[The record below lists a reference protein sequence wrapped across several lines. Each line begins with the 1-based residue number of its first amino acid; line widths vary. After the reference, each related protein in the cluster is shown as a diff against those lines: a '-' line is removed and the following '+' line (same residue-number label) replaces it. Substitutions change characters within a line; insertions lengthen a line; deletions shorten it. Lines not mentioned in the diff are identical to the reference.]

1 MIITL
6 PKRYS
11 LESEMKAK
19 TENFNKG
26 RYGEKVA
33 LEYLLKKG
41 YVLVGQNYS
50 IKIPFKGE
58 IDLIMRDGDRLVFV
72 EVKYKYNDRLGVPE
86 EMIDKRKISKIKRV
100 AEIYIVLNK
109 PKEEK
114 FRIDA
119 VCILG
124 DKIKHYEN
132 IG

>member
-1 MIITL
+1 MRI
-6 PKRYS
+6 
-11 LESEMKAK
+11 K

-26 RYGEKVA
+26 RYGEKMA

-41 YVLVGQNYS
+41 YELIDQNYS

-58 IDLIMRDGDRLVFV
+58 IDLIMRDKDRLVFV

-109 PKEEK
+109 PTEEK

-124 DKIKHYEN
+124 DQIKHYQN
-132 IG
+132 LY

>member
-1 MIITL
+1 MTINIS
-6 PKRYS
+6 PKRYN
-11 LESEMKAK
+11 LESEMRAK
-19 TENFNKG
+19 TENFSKG

-41 YVLVGQNYS
+41 YELVDQNFS
-50 IKIPFKGE
+50 TNMGIKGE
-58 IDLIMRDGDRLVFV
+58 IDLIMRDKDRLVFV
-72 EVKYKYNDRLGVPE
+72 EVKYKYNDKLGIPE
-86 EMIDKRKISKIKRV
+86 EMIDKRKLSKIKRV

-124 DKIKHYEN
+124 DKLKHYEN
-132 IG
+132 I

>member
-1 MIITL
+1 MTPTS

-11 LESEMKAK
+11 LEFEMKAK

-26 RYGEKVA
+26 RYGEQVA
-33 LEYLLKKG
+33 LEYLLEKG
-41 YVLVGQNYS
+41 YELVDQNFS
-50 IKIPFKGE
+50 TNLGIKGE
-58 IDLIMRDGDRLVFV
+58 IDLIMRDKDRLVFV

-124 DKIKHYEN
+124 NQIKHYEN
-132 IG
+132 I

>member
-1 MIITL
+1 
-6 PKRYS
+6 
-11 LESEMKAK
+11 MKNK
-19 TENFNKG
+19 EQNFNKG

-41 YVLVGQNYS
+41 YTLVDQNFS
-50 IKIPFKGE
+50 TDLGVKGE
-58 IDLIMRDGDRLVFV
+58 IDLIMKDKDRLVFV

-86 EMIDKRKISKIKRV
+86 EMIDKRKIAKVKRIADV
-100 AEIYIVLNK
+100 YIVLKK
-109 PKEEK
+109 PQEEQ

-124 DKIKHYEN
+124 NLLKHYEN

>member
-1 MIITL
+1 MIPIL

-11 LESEMKAK
+11 LESEMKTK
-19 TENFNKG
+19 TENFSKG

-41 YVLVGQNYS
+41 YELIDQNYG

-58 IDLIMRDGDRLVFV
+58 IDLIMRDKDRLVFV

-100 AEIYIVLNK
+100 AEIYTVLNK

-119 VCILG
+119 ICILG
-124 DKIKHYEN
+124 NNLKHYEN
-132 IG
+132 IE

>member
-1 MIITL
+1 
-6 PKRYS
+6 
-11 LESEMKAK
+11 MKVK
-19 TENFNKG
+19 KENFNKG

-41 YVLVGQNYS
+41 YELVDQNFS
-50 IKIPFKGE
+50 TNLGIKGE
-58 IDLIMRDGDRLVFV
+58 IDLIMRDKDRLVFV
-72 EVKYKYNDRLGVPE
+72 EVKYKYNDRLGIPE
-86 EMIDKRKISKIKRV
+86 EMIDRQKISKIKRV

-109 PKEEK
+109 PKDEK

-124 DKIKHYEN
+124 NNLKHYEN